1 MGFIR
6 KHLIDYVI
14 TIIIYSILNAWS
26 GYPIW
31 WFLAGLIILLCIVSI
46 TFKILDDDNDD
57 NNMYFDDWFVR

>member
-6 KHLIDYVI
+6 KHLIEYVI
-14 TIIIYSILNAWS
+14 AIIVYSILNAWS

-31 WFLAGLIILLCIVSI
+31 WFLAGLIILLCIISI
-46 TFKILDDDNDD
+46 IFKILDDDNDD